1 MTLRAMCVRPEAAAA
16 GGGGMSG
23 APGRGVVENKHLTDV

>member
-1 MTLRAMCVRPEAAAA
+1 VRPDAAAAA

-23 APGRGVVENKHLTDV
+23 APGRGVVENKHLTDVESTN

>member
-1 MTLRAMCVRPEAAAA
+1 MSVRPEAGAA

-23 APGRGVVENKHLTDV
+23 APGRGVVESKHLTDVESTN